1 MPNNPTGGKMFHTK
15 DTVLRPDWKLVGF
28 MTVLIL
34 DILILLYLG
43 INLGKNL
50 EVEECNPCFATLED
64 MKFLVEELREC
75 KETRGE
81 AW

>member
-1 MPNNPTGGKMFHTK
+1 MFHTK
-15 DTVLRPDWKLVGF
+15 GTVLRPDWKLVGF
-28 MTVLIL
+28 ISVLIL

-50 EVEECNPCFATLED
+50 QEVEECNPCFATLED
-64 MKFLVEELREC
+64 MKYLVEELREC